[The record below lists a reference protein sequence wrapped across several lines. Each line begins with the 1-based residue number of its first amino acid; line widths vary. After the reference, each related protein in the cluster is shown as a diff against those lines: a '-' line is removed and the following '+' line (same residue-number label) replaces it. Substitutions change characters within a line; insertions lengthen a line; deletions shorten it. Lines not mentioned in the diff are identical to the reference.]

1 MATNTL
7 QMATVA
13 KFAVS
18 SSLVKQDTRIALTSN
33 KFIQSPLP
41 IRKAGRGNACRVV
54 VKVVSQSQAVQSDAK
69 VEAAVDPYASLSNV
83 CAVLGTQWGDEGKGK
98 LVDIL
103 AQRYDVVARCQ
114 VRVSLLV
121 RHADPFQFSQTT
133 PHCRPNSHALI
144 NFASCQAR

>member
-7 QMATVA
+7 QMTTVA
-13 KFAVS
+13 KLTIS
-18 SSLVKQDTRIALTSN
+18 SSLVKQDTRIALSSN
-33 KFIQSPLP
+33 KFVQAPLP
-41 IRKAGRGNACRVV
+41 IRQTALRDTRRPVLKI
-54 VKVVSQSQAVQSDAK
+54 VSQSQAVQSDAK

-114 VRVSLLV
+114 VHVHLLV
-121 RHADPFQFSQTT
+121 LDAVPFTPFRRAIPNFRPSSRTPFSVM
-133 PHCRPNSHALI
+133 
-144 NFASCQAR
+144 